1 MPQDHGELF
10 YNRRQSHDRELL
22 DRKKRCQSFARHR
35 LAADAL
41 EFHGAAEALAQY
53 LHQAGAEPVARFLR
67 RDQKYL
73 PRDIAGCSPRDH
85 ADKPVTKRP
94 AASAASTTAC
104 GSTTIVLPA
113 TIAIPASCAA
123 AAPSTVRGPMV
134 GRSKR
139 RSCPLL
145 GAFTSTPRAILARMR
160 PSARSRATRA
170 NSPSVPSMSSTP
182 TTWPSIT
189 TTAWPM
195 SNGPSARSTS

>member
-22 DRKKRCQSFARHR
+22 DRKQRCQPLARHR

-67 RDQKYL
+67 CDQKYL
-73 PRDIAGCSPRDH
+73 PRDIAGCSSRDH

-94 AASAASTTAC
+94 AASAASITAW
-104 GSTTIVLPA
+104 GSTMIVLPA
-113 TIAIPASCAA
+113 TIAIPASFAA

-139 RSCPLL
+139 RSCPRL
-145 GAFTSTPRAILARMR
+145 GAFTSTPRRGAARIRPCSRRRAI
-160 PSARSRATRA
+160 RASKA
-170 NSPSVPSMSSTP
+170 SVPSISSTP
-182 TTWPSIT
+182 T
-189 TTAWPM
+189 
-195 SNGPSARSTS
+195 

>member
-10 YNRRQSHDRELL
+10 YNRRQSHDRQLL
-22 DRKKRCQSFARHR
+22 DRKQRRQPLARHQ

-41 EFHGAAEALAQY
+41 EFHGAAEALAQN
-53 LHQAGAEPVARFLR
+53 LHQTGAEPVARFFR

-73 PRDIAGCSPRDH
+73 SRDIAGCSPRDH
-85 ADKPVTKRP
+85 ADKPVTKSP
-94 AASAASTTAC
+94 AASAASITAC

-113 TIAIPASCAA
+113 TIAIPASFAT
-123 AAPSTVRGPMV
+123 AAPSTVRGPRV

-145 GAFTSTPRAILARMR
+145 GAFTSTPRAVLARMP

-170 NSPSVPSMSSTP
+170 SSPSVPSMSSTP
-182 TTWPSIT
+182 TT
-189 TTAWPM
+189 
-195 SNGPSARSTS
+195 